1 MEMELSLMYDILYT
15 KAAVIHT
22 LVGYCI
28 RFITIVATAAVFLLF
43 QFSGGD
49 GYSRVD
55 VVITYI
61 LVGGAF
67 LLELRSLLAAVLSS
81 WTLAFLCGT
90 RWRWLQHAVLCSGRW
105 NRLRHV
111 AASLHRFIGIVG
123 LGSYSRSA
131 RRWSGTMGQYNM
143 LHLCTR
149 PSKRKRSNSA
159 SGSLSSWDCPL
170 LGRLAK
176 MLGREEWWDRKHH
189 SRTIKISED
198 LKKKLL
204 RYIERLP
211 GEGKMSTQ
219 GVFRKKW
226 GKELLESCNLKDRLK
241 IYLGIEFQEGIII
254 WHMATEVFLAQH
266 TQVKAKLT
274 DDEAL
279 IVEAVRALSNYMMF
293 LLVEHPY
300 MLPGLSQSR
309 LYRRTC
315 ENLME
320 IWCQEAPSSNPSAS
334 DVLRNLFR
342 LRDDPN
348 SRSSLREIE
357 KLAVI
362 LYEKRDELEATPEVP
377 RLVYATDVATILL
390 ENDEDDNRVRDSLL
404 VLLFVWRDFLVH
416 AANRCSR
423 ESHAKKLGSGGE
435 LTTILWLFGEHSQ
448 QSELFS
454 RARAEATKHG
464 SQQA

>member
-1 MEMELSLMYDILYT
+1 
-15 KAAVIHT
+15 
-22 LVGYCI
+22 
-28 RFITIVATAAVFLLF
+28 
-43 QFSGGD
+43 
-49 GYSRVD
+49 
-55 VVITYI
+55 
-61 LVGGAF
+61 
-67 LLELRSLLAAVLSS
+67 
-81 WTLAFLCGT
+81 
-90 RWRWLQHAVLCSGRW
+90 
-105 NRLRHV
+105 
-111 AASLHRFIGIVG
+111 
-123 LGSYSRSA
+123 
-131 RRWSGTMGQYNM
+131 MGQYNM

-149 PSKRKRSNSA
+149 PSKWKRINSA
-159 SGSLSSWDCPL
+159 SGSLSPWDSPL

-176 MLGREEWWDRKHH
+176 LLGREEWWDRKHH

-198 LKKKLL
+198 LKQKLL

-211 GEGKMSTQ
+211 REGKMSTQ

-226 GKELLESCNLKDRLK
+226 GKEPLESCELKNRLK
-241 IYLGIEFQEGIII
+241 NYLGVEFQEGIII

-274 DDEAL
+274 EEE
-279 IVEAVRALSNYMMF
+279 IQVVEAVRALSNYMMF
-293 LLVEHPY
+293 LLVERPY

-315 ENLME
+315 QNLMD
-320 IWCQEAPSSNPSAS
+320 IWCQEAPSSNPSDS
-334 DVLRNLFR
+334 DVLKNLFR
-342 LRDDPN
+342 LHDDPT

-377 RLVYATDVATILL
+377 RLVYATHVAKILL
-390 ENDEDDNRVRDSLL
+390 ENDENVNRVRDSLL

-423 ESHAKKLGSGGE
+423 ESHAKKLSSGGE
-435 LTTILWLFGEHSQ
+435 LTTILWLFGEHSLQ
-448 QSELFS
+448 FALFS
-454 RARAEATKHG
+454 RERAEATKEG